1 MAETLFSSNEQCDN
15 EARYIAWLIENPH
28 GYVVNCL
35 KTAKGA
41 NTKSDV
47 RFTRLHRVKCKTINP
62 ITSGAATSA
71 FTTGRYQKLCSND
84 LHSLDSE
91 AAALTG
97 LKEIRRCPCVA
108 RG

>member
-1 MAETLFSSNEQCDN
+1 MTNQIFSSTIQIDSED
-15 EARYIAWLIENPH
+15 RYVTWLAHNLR

-41 NTKSDV
+41 NTKSDA
-47 RFTRLHRVKCKTINP
+47 RFTRLHVVTCKSINP
-62 ITSGAATSA
+62 VISGRSISA

-84 LHSLDSE
+84 LQALETE
-91 AAALTG
+91 AIALTG
-97 LKEIRRCPCVA
+97 LKVIQRCPCFD